1 MSDFKAED
9 YRLTKPGAPVR
20 NYASEHDEPARNY
33 PRERD
38 ELERHGQGQGQLVH
52 DTRSASGVVSF
63 LSSHE
68 REGRWHLPRRFR
80 ALAVMG
86 NVELDLRSAEIGY
99 GLSVI
104 EAVAVMGNI
113 EITISPDITVE
124 CDGDSLLGTFVLK
137 YDGRANPAAA
147 NRDKVVRVTGTAY
160 VSAVTIHVKGPDEKL
175 LARLGRTLGFDE

>member
-1 MSDFKAED
+1 LADFKAED
-9 YRLTKPGAPVR
+9 YRLTNPSAPARDYASAHDETPR
-20 NYASEHDEPARNY
+20 NYGSQHDEQQLAPD
-33 PRERD
+33 PRS
-38 ELERHGQGQGQLVH
+38 
-52 DTRSASGVVSF
+52 TSGVVSF
-63 LSSHE
+63 LSSNE

-124 CDGDSLLGTFVLK
+124 SDGDSLLGTFVLK

-147 NRDKVVRVTGTAY
+147 NRDKVIRVTGSAY
-160 VSAVTIHVKGPDEKL
+160 LSAVTIHVKGPDEKL

>member
-1 MSDFKAED
+1 LPDFKAED
-9 YRLTKPGAPVR
+9 YRLINPDARPRG
-20 NYASEHDEPARNY
+20 YASEHDEPRRSY
-33 PRERD
+33 ET
-38 ELERHGQGQGQLVH
+38 EHEQQGQQLAP
-52 DTRSASGVVSF
+52 DTRSTSGVVSF
-63 LSSHE
+63 LSSNE

-86 NVELDLRSAEIGY
+86 NVELDLRTAEIGY

-124 CDGDSLLGTFVLK
+124 SDGDSLLGSFVLK
-137 YDGRANPAAA
+137 YEGRASPAAA
-147 NRDKVVRVTGTAY
+147 NRDKVVRVIGTAY
-160 VSAVTIHVKGPDEKL
+160 LSSVTIHVKGPDEKL

>member
-9 YRLTKPGAPVR
+9 YRLTKPGAPAR
-20 NYASEHDEPARNY
+20 NYASEHDVPT
-33 PRERD
+33 RD
-38 ELERHGQGQGQLVH
+38 PSEHNDPEQQLVP

-63 LSSHE
+63 LSSNE

-86 NVELDLRSAEIGY
+86 NVELDLRQAEIGY

-124 CDGDSLLGTFVLK
+124 SDGDSLLGTFVLK
-137 YDGRANPAAA
+137 YDGRANPALA
-147 NRDKVVRVTGTAY
+147 NRDRVIRVIGTAY
-160 VSAVTIHVKGPDEKL
+160 LSAVTIHVKGPDEKL

>member
-9 YRLTKPGAPVR
+9 YRLTKPGAPARDYANEHDAPTR
-20 NYASEHDEPARNY
+20 NYASEHNEQ
-33 PRERD
+33 E
-38 ELERHGQGQGQLVH
+38 QQLVP
-52 DTRSASGVVSF
+52 DPRSTSGVVSF
-63 LSSHE
+63 LSSNE
-68 REGRWHLPRRFR
+68 KEGRWHLPRRFR

-86 NVELDLRSAEIGY
+86 NVELDLRQAEIGY

-124 CDGDSLLGTFVLK
+124 SDGDSLLGTFVLK
-137 YDGRANPAAA
+137 YDRRANPAAA
-147 NRDKVVRVTGTAY
+147 NRDKVIRVIGTAY
-160 VSAVTIHVKGPDEKL
+160 LSSVTIHVKGPDEKL

>member
-9 YRLTKPGAPVR
+9 YRLTKPGAPAR
-20 NYASEHDEPARNY
+20 NYASEQEESARSY
-33 PRERD
+33 ARQRD
-38 ELERHGQGQGQLVH
+38 EMERQAQGQLAH
-52 DTRSASGVVSF
+52 EPQSTSGVVSF
-63 LSSHE
+63 LSSNE

-86 NVELDLRSAEIGY
+86 SVELDLRTAEIGY

-124 CDGDSLLGTFVLK
+124 SDGDGLLGSFVLK
-137 YDGRANPAAA
+137 YDGRANPALAS
-147 NRDKVVRVTGTAY
+147 RDKVIRVTGTAY
-160 VSAVTIHVKGPDEKL
+160 LSAVTIRVKGPDEKL

>member
-1 MSDFKAED
+1 LPDFKAED
-9 YRLTKPGAPVR
+9 YRLTNPDARPR
-20 NYASEHDEPARNY
+20 NYASEHDEP
-33 PRERD
+33 PRSYATEH
-38 ELERHGQGQGQLVH
+38 EQQGQQLAP
-52 DTRSASGVVSF
+52 DTRSTSGVVSF
-63 LSSHE
+63 LSSNE
-68 REGRWHLPRRFR
+68 KEGRWHLPRRFR

-86 NVELDLRSAEIGY
+86 NVELDLRQAEIGY

-124 CDGDSLLGTFVLK
+124 SDGDSLLGTFVLK

-147 NRDKVVRVTGTAY
+147 NRDKVVRVIGTAY
-160 VSAVTIHVKGPDEKL
+160 LSAVTILVKGPDEKL

>member
-9 YRLTKPGAPVR
+9 YRLTNPGARPR

-33 PRERD
+33 ASEHGEAER
-38 ELERHGQGQGQLVH
+38 QLVP
-52 DTRSASGVVSF
+52 DTRSTSGVVSF
-63 LSSHE
+63 LSSNE

-124 CDGDSLLGTFVLK
+124 SDGDSLLGSFVLK

-160 VSAVTIHVKGPDEKL
+160 LSAVTIHVKGPDEKL

>member
-1 MSDFKAED
+1 MGNHPNSMLMADYSAED
-9 YRLTKPGAPVR
+9 QRLTNPPSYQQSEGMSPV
-20 NYASEHDEPARNY
+20 PVARS
-33 PRERD
+33 
-38 ELERHGQGQGQLVH
+38 Q
-52 DTRSASGVVSF
+52 AGVVSF
-63 LSSHE
+63 LSSNE
-68 REGRWHLPRRFR
+68 REGRWQLPRRFR

-86 NVELDLRSAEIGY
+86 NVELDLRQAEIGY

-124 CDGDSLLGTFVLK
+124 SEGDSLLGSFVLK

-147 NRDKVVRVTGTAY
+147 NRDKVIRVTGTAY
-160 VSAVTIHVKGPDEKL
+160 LAAVTIHVKGPDEKL

>member
-1 MSDFKAED
+1 MPDFKAED
-9 YRLTKPGAPVR
+9 YRLTNPDARPR
-20 NYASEHDEPARNY
+20 NYASERDEPTHSYAT
-33 PRERD
+33 EH
-38 ELERHGQGQGQLVH
+38 EQQGRQLAP
-52 DTRSASGVVSF
+52 DTRSTSGVVSF
-63 LSSHE
+63 LSSNE

-86 NVELDLRSAEIGY
+86 NVELDLRTAEIGY

-124 CDGDSLLGTFVLK
+124 SDGDSLLGSFVLK
-137 YDGRANPAAA
+137 YEGRASPAAA
-147 NRDKVVRVTGTAY
+147 NRDKVVRVIGTAY
-160 VSAVTIHVKGPDEKL
+160 LSSVTIHVKGPDEKL

>member
-1 MSDFKAED
+1 LADFKAED
-9 YRLTKPGAPVR
+9 YRLTKPGAPAR
-20 NYASEHDEPARNY
+20 NYAGENEWPTRNYLSEHDGPENQVAPDAR
-33 PRERD
+33 P
-38 ELERHGQGQGQLVH
+38 
-52 DTRSASGVVSF
+52 ASGVVSF
-63 LSSHE
+63 LSSNE

-86 NVELDLRSAEIGY
+86 NVELDLRQAEIGY

-124 CDGDSLLGTFVLK
+124 SDGDSLLGSFVLK
-137 YDGRANPAAA
+137 YDGRANPATA
-147 NRDKVVRVTGTAY
+147 NRDKVIRVTGSAY
-160 VSAVTIHVKGPDEKL
+160 LSAVTIHVKGPDEKL

>member
-9 YRLTKPGAPVR
+9 YRLTKPGAPSR
-20 NYASEHDEPARNY
+20 NYASEHDQPARNFA
-33 PRERD
+33 REHSEPD
-38 ELERHGQGQGQLVH
+38 QQLAP
-52 DTRSASGVVSF
+52 DTRSTSGVVSF
-63 LSSHE
+63 LSSNE

-86 NVELDLRSAEIGY
+86 NVELDLRAAEIGY

-124 CDGDSLLGTFVLK
+124 SDGDTLLGTFVLK

-160 VSAVTIHVKGPDEKL
+160 LSAVTIHVKGPDEKL

>member
-9 YRLTKPGAPVR
+9 YRLTKPGAPPR
-20 NYASEHDEPARNY
+20 NYESEHDQPARNY
-33 PRERD
+33 ARERD
-38 ELERHGQGQGQLVH
+38 EMERQGQGQPVPE
-52 DTRSASGVVSF
+52 TRSTSGVVSF
-63 LSSHE
+63 LSSNE

-86 NVELDLRSAEIGY
+86 NVELDLRTAEIGY

-124 CDGDSLLGTFVLK
+124 SDGDSLLGTFVLK

-147 NRDKVVRVTGTAY
+147 NRDKVIRVIGTAY
-160 VSAVTIHVKGPDEKL
+160 LSAVTIHVKGPDEKL